1 MAQDAAQ
8 AVNSYIS
15 DMLAL
20 EDEFEKALSAQVE
33 DLEKD
38 TPEVAAQL
46 RRIHDLCE
54 LHIRN
59 LKDVLERRDPA
70 PSRGLADAVKRA
82 GSIVAGIGAAAINVM
97 RTEKLPKNLRDD
109 FTAMNLG
116 AIGYT
121 MLYTTAKSLNEQTV
135 ADVAQRHLR
144 DYAEAVMTLHNLIPG
159 AVVSFLQE
167 DGLPASS
174 DVLPEVH
181 RTLEEIWRSVSTV
194 PTGTEHPGFNR

>member
-1 MAQDAAQ
+1 MARDAAQ

-20 EDEFEKALSAQVE
+20 EDEFEKALSVQVQ
-33 DLEKD
+33 DLEQD
-38 TPEVAAQL
+38 SPEVANQL

-59 LKDVLERRDPA
+59 LKDILERRDPA

-82 GSIVAGIGAAAINVM
+82 GSILAGIGAAAINVM

-121 MLYTTAKSLNEQTV
+121 MLYTTAKSLNEHTV

-144 DYAEAVMTLHNLIPG
+144 DYAEAVMVLHNLIPG
-159 AVVSFLQE
+159 AVVRFLQD
-167 DGLPASS
+167 DGLPATAE
-174 DVLPEVH
+174 VLPEVH
-181 RTLEEIWRSVSTV
+181 RTLEDIWRSVSVT
-194 PTGTEHPGFNR
+194 PAGSGHPGFNR